1 MPTFQAVISVTWQT
15 KFKKAIIRDF
25 PGSPVVKSPPCSA
38 GGVGSIPGLETKI
51 PHAMWFGKKKKKK
64 KNSRI
69 AYENSCCFR
78 KGFLA

>member
-1 MPTFQAVISVTWQT
+1 MPTFQAVISVTRQT

-51 PHAMWFGKKKKKK
+51 PHAMWFGQKKEKIPGYHTRTAVA
-64 KNSRI
+64 S
-69 AYENSCCFR
+69 E
-78 KGFLA
+78 KGFWHN